1 MTRKGCGC
9 SVLRPGDQDPH
20 QTTAAPPAAPS
31 SPPVGAGKQ
40 ASDLTPARPFG
51 EVSSEIQGRTGG
63 GSK

>member
-9 SVLRPGDQDPH
+9 SILRPGDQDPH
-20 QTTAAPPAAPS
+20 QTRAASLLLPPPC
-31 SPPVGAGKQ
+31 PLQEQ
-40 ASDLTPARPFG
+40 ASDLTLARLFG